1 MGVVIDYSYNSAKI
15 KKIKK
20 GKKEGPLKGMF
31 MNFAKDIRQIHA
43 GAITWFELHSFHVI
57 KIKIQQTRARGFS
70 FYASQPLK
78 MVARA
83 TRLTPSVKA
92 PMRRLQLCVWH
103 IFLMLWKA
111 LVMYFLSSLFTLSS
125 SHMKPCMFYKQTQN
139 LI

>member
-1 MGVVIDYSYNSAKI
+1 
-15 KKIKK
+15 
-20 GKKEGPLKGMF
+20 
-31 MNFAKDIRQIHA
+31 MNFAKDIRQIQA
-43 GAITWFELHSFHVI
+43 GAITWFELHSFYVIKI
-57 KIKIQQTRARGFS
+57 KIKIQQRRARGFS

-111 LVMYFLSSLFTLSS
+111 RVMYFLSSLFTLSS
-125 SHMKPCMFYKQTQN
+125 SHMKHCMFYKQTQN